1 MPSHSTPRT
10 AQGLH
15 HLHQR
20 GYLHQDV
27 KPGNVLLTAQRFAK
41 LADFGLTVAANANA
55 TNANAN
61 ANAGAGEAGSS
72 TGEEAYTELV
82 AVGTARYW
90 PPELWDA
97 ESKFRVWCGVAG
109 GHRICMCVRMPSSI
123 DPPADNV
130 VHTHTHIYIHTSI
143 TTRSWFGAL

>member
-1 MPSHSTPRT
+1 MPRH

-41 LADFGLTVAANANA
+41 LADFGLTVAVN
-55 TNANAN
+55 
-61 ANAGAGEAGSS
+61 S
-72 TGEEAYTELV
+72 TGAEATGDSSSRAVAGDGASAAYTELV

-90 PPELWDA
+90 PPELWGA
-97 ESKFRVWCGVAG
+97 ESTWA
-109 GHRICMCVRMPSSI
+109 
-123 DPPADNV
+123 
-130 VHTHTHIYIHTSI
+130 I
-143 TTRSWFGAL
+143 TR